1 MLSNKTKY
9 GLKAML
15 HLAEME
21 GQGGQF
27 VAEIAERNKIPKKFL
42 DAILLELKNSNLLF
56 SKKGKG
62 GGYRLAKSS
71 KDISLGNI
79 IRILEG
85 PLALLP
91 CASAS
96 AYQPCEDCPDPQACQ
111 IRLVIQQVRDATVDI
126 LDHTSL
132 SDLVRKRIPAE
143 SYLFY
148 DI

>member
-1 MLSNKTKY
+1 
-9 GLKAML
+9 ML

-21 GQGGQF
+21 GRGGQF
-27 VAEIAERNKIPKKFL
+27 VAEIAEKKKIPKKFL
-42 DAILLELKNSNLLF
+42 DAILLELKNSHLLF

-62 GGYRLAKSS
+62 GGYTLALPSS
-71 KDISLGNI
+71 DISLGNI

-91 CASAS
+91 CGSTS
-96 AYQPCEDCPDPQACQ
+96 AYRPCEDCPDPQTCQ
-111 IRLVIQQVRDATVDI
+111 IRLVIQQVRDATADI

-132 SDLVRKRIPAE
+132 QDLVARRGPAE
-143 SYLFY
+143 AYLFY

>member
-21 GQGGQF
+21 GRGSQF
-27 VAEIAERNKIPKKFL
+27 VADIAERQKIPKKFL
-42 DAILLELKNSNLLF
+42 DTILLELKNSNLVF
-56 SKKGKG
+56 SKKGKA
-62 GGYRLAKSS
+62 GGYALARSS
-71 KDISLGNI
+71 KDIFLGSI

-91 CASAS
+91 CASTS
-96 AYQPCEDCPDPQACQ
+96 AYQPCADCPEPRACQ
-111 IRLVIQQVRDATVDI
+111 IRLVIQRVRDATSDI

-132 SDLVRKRIPAE
+132 NDLIGKGIPVE

>member
-27 VAEIAERNKIPKKFL
+27 VAEIAEQQKIPKKFL

-56 SKKGKG
+56 SKKGKR
-62 GGYRLAKSS
+62 GGYTLAKSS
-71 KDISLGNI
+71 KDIYLGSI

-96 AYQPCEDCPDPQACQ
+96 AYRPCEDCTDTRACQ
-111 IRLVIQQVRDATVDI
+111 IRLVIQKVRDATAEI

-132 SDLVRKRIPAE
+132 NDLVAKRVPRE

>member
-1 MLSNKTKY
+1 
-9 GLKAML
+9 ML
-15 HLAEME
+15 HLADME

-27 VAEIAERNKIPKKFL
+27 VAEIAEMQHIPKKFL
-42 DAILLELKNSNLLF
+42 DSILLELKNNNLLF
-56 SKKGKG
+56 SKKGRG
-62 GGYRLAKSS
+62 GGYTLARPS
-71 KDISLGNI
+71 KDIYLGHI

-96 AYQPCEDCPDPQACQ
+96 AYRPCEDCTNPEACQ
-111 IRLVIQQVRDATVDI
+111 IRLVIQQVRDATADI

-132 SDLVRKRIPAE
+132 GDLAGKRASAE
-143 SYLFY
+143 AYLFY

>member
-15 HLAEME
+15 HLAERE
-21 GQGGQF
+21 GRGGQL
-27 VAEIAERNKIPKKFL
+27 VAQIAETQQIPKKFL
-42 DAILLELKNSNLLF
+42 DAILLELKNNNLLF

-62 GGYRLAKSS
+62 GGYTLARSS
-71 KDISLGNI
+71 KDIFLGNI

-91 CASAS
+91 CASAG
-96 AYQPCEDCPDPQACQ
+96 AYRPCEDCPDPQACQ
-111 IRLVIQQVRDATVDI
+111 IRLVIQQVRDATADI

-132 SDLVRKRIPAE
+132 GDLAGRSLSAE
-143 SYLFY
+143 KYLFY